1 MNTPKNTFAVQ
12 LEQLVAAFESEE
24 RPDEQDADVADAMLE
39 FVLNY
44 ERLRRQVTDGSDEA
58 NAVDAETIAK
68 MKSWDSN
75 DPTMSTVEKVLHRLA
90 HGRAEDG
97 IKLLKR
103 SIQIRA
109 QEVSKRLSQVAKQ
122 PRKSRQQPMSGLVEQ
137 LMSENPG
144 MTERQVFQ
152 ALKRKLAT
160 MENPPY
166 SHSGESFKSMD
177 KRFHDIK
184 NEAIGDYRYR
194 AMNKLSL

>member
-1 MNTPKNTFAVQ
+1 MNSLRIPFAEK

-24 RPDEQDADVADAMLE
+24 RPDEKDAEVADAMLE

-44 ERLRRQVTDGSDEA
+44 ERLRRQVTDGTDEA

-90 HGRAEDG
+90 QGRAEDG

-109 QEVSKRLSQVAKQ
+109 QEVSKRLTQVAKQ

-137 LMSENPG
+137 LIRQNPE
-144 MTERQVFQ
+144 MTERQLFQ
-152 ALKRKLAT
+152 NLKRMLAT
-160 MENPPY
+160 MEDPPY
-166 SHSGESFKSMD
+166 SHSGESFKTMD

-184 NEAIGDYRYR
+184 NEGIGDFRHR
-194 AMNKLSL
+194 AKKKLSL

>member
-1 MNTPKNTFAVQ
+1 MNSLHIPFAEK
-12 LEQLVAAFESEE
+12 LKQLVAAFESEE
-24 RPDEQDADVADAMLE
+24 RPDEKDAEVADAMLE
-39 FVLNY
+39 FVLKY

-90 HGRAEDG
+90 QGRAEDG
-97 IKLLKR
+97 INLLKR

-109 QEVSKRLSQVAKQ
+109 QEVSKRLTQVAKQ

-137 LMSENPG
+137 LIRQNPEV
-144 MTERQVFQ
+144 TERQLFKN
-152 ALKRKLAT
+152 LKRMLAT
-160 MENPPY
+160 MEDPPY

-177 KRFHDIK
+177 KQFHDIK
-184 NEAIGDYRYR
+184 NEAIGDFRHR
-194 AMNKLSL
+194 AKKKLSL